1 MTLSIRF
8 VCFRI
13 ELNLLQAYYWLSSA
27 IAQAF
32 AALIAL
38 TAVFYIYRRT
48 TLDNKMDRLFQFAS
62 HFFAWEI
69 SKKERMSED
78 FMASTRAKF
87 FSMQSKY
94 VTLSVI
100 RKIIEEGSSD
110 IPSLNLKE
118 KYKEFINRYNSLDS
132 FKNFLKS
139 STVTAITVSAITMLA
154 GIAALLFG
162 WLVHDISLECTFVIM
177 TVESILAAIALG
189 WTVYVVIRMLKEP
202 EEPKKDEESQSPSP

>member
-1 MTLSIRF
+1 
-8 VCFRI
+8 
-13 ELNLLQAYYWLSSA
+13 
-27 IAQAF
+27 
-32 AALIAL
+32 
-38 TAVFYIYRRT
+38 
-48 TLDNKMDRLFQFAS
+48 
-62 HFFAWEI
+62 
-69 SKKERMSED
+69 
-78 FMASTRAKF
+78 MASTRAKF